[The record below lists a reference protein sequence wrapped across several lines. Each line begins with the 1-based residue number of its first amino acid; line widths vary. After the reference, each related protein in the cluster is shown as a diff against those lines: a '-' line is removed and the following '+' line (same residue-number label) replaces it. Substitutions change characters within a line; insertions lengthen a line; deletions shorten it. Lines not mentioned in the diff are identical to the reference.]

1 MDKKY
6 VFKKIFKTCIK
17 TSGISSLKQV
27 SNVVTERVNTDLDES
42 RDNMK
47 IVETGKF
54 YCHYRKNVQ
63 NEISGVSLY
72 AALEFEVKTT

>member
-1 MDKKY
+1 M
-6 VFKKIFKTCIK
+6 
-17 TSGISSLKQV
+17 
-27 SNVVTERVNTDLDES
+27 VTERVNTDLSQS